1 MSSIDG
7 YAGGPFWTEHETNPA
22 PEVMVHSAPEAIQ
35 IPMNNIITGRDGAY
49 DVGIDHT
56 GGDNTV
62 PGDTEQTIQST
73 LEHRSCLWNR
83 KTITGICIGL
93 LLLAIVIPVVVT
105 ITAANRGHD
114 RGDIETS
121 ATSPASSASAS
132 SVTSTSSSIIP
143 YPSSTLNPVSS
154 KHYATELSAFV
165 TISQVANHLMIQPP
179 ECVKS
184 KFVKAVNWIGIDQV
198 MGGWDFNLHPANTA
212 EECCTICH
220 QSTRDGCN
228 GWLYMAEESFTPACS
243 IIHGFAGP
251 RKNSSCP
258 EGHPGIV
265 FAKTDDTDN
274 YGGPGPCAGSV
285 RA

>member
-1 MSSIDG
+1 MSSTDG
-7 YAGGPFWTEHETNPA
+7 YAGGPFWTEHEINPA
-22 PEVMVHSAPEAIQ
+22 PEVMVHSAPEAVE
-35 IPMNNIITGRDGAY
+35 IPMNNMVTGNDGAY
-49 DVGIDHT
+49 DERLVHT
-56 GGDNTV
+56 GGDIAA
-62 PGDTEQTIQST
+62 PGDTEQTG
-73 LEHRSCLWNR
+73 RSKVERRSRLWNWR
-83 KTITGICIGL
+83 TIIAICVGL
-93 LLLAIVIPVVVT
+93 LILAIVIPVVVAV
-105 ITAANRGHD
+105 TAANQGYSRGS
-114 RGDIETS
+114 IETT
-121 ATSPASSASAS
+121 ATSLSSSASAS
-132 SVTSTSSSIIP
+132 SVTSAPSSVIP
-143 YPSSTLNPVSS
+143 YPSSTLDP
-154 KHYATELSAFV
+154 
-165 TISQVANHLMIQPP
+165 PP

-251 RKNSSCP
+251 RKNGSCP

-285 RA
+285 RE